1 MIIERNNKE
10 VITRLPASVN
20 TDDLQDFI
28 DYTRY
33 KELTSKSTA
42 TQKDIDELADKIN
55 KDWWTENSINDD
67 RYKSKT
73 RSSL

>member
-10 VITRLPASVN
+10 VIIRLPASVN

-33 KELTSKSTA
+33 KELTSDSKA
-42 TQKDIDELADKIN
+42 TQKEIDELSTKIN
-55 KDWWTENSINDD
+55 KDWWAKNRKLFIKWN
-67 RYKSKT
+67 
-73 RSSL
+73 

>member
-10 VITRLPASVN
+10 VIIRIPASVN

-33 KELTSKSTA
+33 KELTSKNTTS
-42 TQKDIDELADKIN
+42 QEDINKLAKKIN
-55 KDWWTENSINDD
+55 KDWWTEN
-67 RYKSKT
+67 RKRFVK
-73 RSSL
+73 